1 MMALAVF
8 LWLMLLSPM
17 QMGTS
22 LPSQFDS
29 KLYNRDELVQLD
41 WLRSLRL
48 ASSDAQDNAAIEW
61 IANGATDVDLLRF
74 IRHHGGT
81 SDRDGLFASIRRH
94 VAWRRGPLGVD
105 TVSSE
110 ENVASN
116 AWAYDQLSKEV
127 FWLGVS
133 KTGCPTLVI
142 RTQMHDGKMY
152 NEDANLFTSYM
163 VYMLELG
170 RRRYGAG
177 SERKVCLLMDRSKVT
192 LPSGEVK
199 KEVLDFAILPR
210 LVELFT
216 TLYRN
221 LYPNFPDILAGA
233 QVAPSSWF
241 FSMCYRV
248 TSQVMDA
255 VTRSKFEM
263 IASGDVASIMAEQ
276 FSQESLPPHLGGV
289 SESYG
294 DDAAFS
300 AEALEAAR
308 EEMSRSSGSNKVE
321 IEVEVK
327 TAAQP
332 SAVPPGV
339 QMEHLQ
345 QQQQKQQPQQQE
357 KMTSEAAAHLP
368 NSSTALPLPQAPT
381 GASAGSTAAA
391 SGGSAGAGSS
401 SSERPLYVQT
411 LLEAWY

>member
-1 MMALAVF
+1 MKALEG
-8 LWLMLLSPM
+8 LRRPLLGLMLLFMALQLS
-17 QMGTS
+17 TS

-41 WLRSLRL
+41 WLRSIRL
-48 ASSDAQDNAAIEW
+48 ASSDAQDKAAIEW
-61 IANGATDVDLLRF
+61 IAHGATDVDLLRF
-74 IRHHGGT
+74 IRHHGAH
-81 SDRDGLFASIRRH
+81 DRDGLFASIRRH

-110 ENVASN
+110 ESVASN
-116 AWAYDQLSKEV
+116 AWAYEQLSREV

-177 SERKVCLLMDRSKVT
+177 SERKVCLLLDRSRVT

-199 KEVLDFAILPR
+199 TEVLDFAILPR

-233 QVAPSSWF
+233 QVAPSSCF

-248 TSQVMDA
+248 TSQVMDS

-263 IASGDVASIMAEQ
+263 IAAADVPSIMAEQ
-276 FSQESLPPHLGGV
+276 FSRDALPMHLGGV
-289 SESYG
+289 SEIYG
-294 DDAAFS
+294 DDAVFS
-300 AEALEAAR
+300 ADAAGAAKEEESSGVGSSKAEAEAA
-308 EEMSRSSGSNKVE
+308 VE
-321 IEVEVK
+321 AEVE
-327 TAAQP
+327 AAVEAELEP
-332 SAVPPGV
+332 SAV
-339 QMEHLQ
+339 Q
-345 QQQQKQQPQQQE
+345 QQQTQQQPLQQE
-357 KMTSEAAAHLP
+357 KMTAEAAAHLP
-368 NSSTALPLPQAPT
+368 NSS
-381 GASAGSTAAA
+381 AGNGGSKV
-391 SGGSAGAGSS
+391 SGGGRGSS
-401 SSERPLYVQT
+401 SDPLYVQT
-411 LLEAWY
+411 LLETWY